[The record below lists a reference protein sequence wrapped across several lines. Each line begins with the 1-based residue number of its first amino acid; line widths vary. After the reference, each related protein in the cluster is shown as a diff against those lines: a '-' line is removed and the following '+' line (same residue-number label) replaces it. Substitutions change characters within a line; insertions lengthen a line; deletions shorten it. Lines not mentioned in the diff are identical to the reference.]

1 MKNEKQ
7 LCIEPKLRTARLNR
21 LAYAFMCAL
30 FTLVGC
36 TALPTAIQAAGTH
49 LDTSFYGSGKRNFSF
64 ADMSSEDAY
73 AVAIQPDG
81 KILIAGRTN
90 VNGGWDFAIARLRED
105 GAPDSTFDGD
115 GLLTIDFNG
124 SVDTAY
130 AIAIQPDGKIIVV
143 GESLAL
149 GGTSNFAI
157 ARITDLGV
165 LDSTFDVDGRARFDF
180 QGENDAAH
188 GVALQSDGKII
199 LAGYAGMGSRDWA
212 LIRLSDT
219 GMLDA
224 SFGNNGRVTT
234 DFNSVNDD
242 ARSVVVLPDNKIV
255 VAGTVSLPQGTS
267 DFALVRYTS
276 GGVPDNSFQKGGK
289 MMIDLAGNSTDTVK
303 SLKKTE
309 DGKLVIG
316 GEAQGSDYPML
327 ALVRCSTDGVL
338 DNTFDGDGKV
348 VISFNRQGN
357 NYMGG
362 LAVNGEGEIAVAA
375 RIDGWSMTSGFN
387 VIRFRSNGKVDS
399 RFGAG
404 GRVNTLFGLGEKVA
418 YDVAFQTDGKIV
430 AVGTV
435 RGYSDFGVARYNSQG
450 IAAGSDFDGDGRAE
464 IGVYRPSEGMWYLQD
479 SVTGVKK
486 YVRFGL
492 AEDQP
497 VLGDYDG
504 DAKTDIAIFRPSTG
518 SWYIDYSDGRLGITP
533 FGLSSDIP
541 VPGDYDGDGRTDIAV
556 YRPSSG
562 YWYLLQSTRG
572 FEAIKYGNDVSY
584 PMPGD
589 YDGDG
594 ATDLAVY
601 RSGDKTW
608 WIHQSH
614 LGDKVVQFGSNG
626 DLPIPADYDGDGV
639 TDIAV
644 YRFDGNWWV
653 QRSQP
658 NTVTVDHWGLGTDL
672 TTSADFD
679 GDGKANLSVFR
690 SSTGVWYITRGDGT
704 VQILEW
710 GVEGDVPLA
719 GITIR
724 ALA

>member
-1 MKNEKQ
+1 M
-7 LCIEPKLRTARLNR
+7 LVTIATPDV
-21 LAYAFMCAL
+21 
-30 FTLVGC
+30 TL
-36 TALPTAIQAAGTH
+36 AAGTH
-49 LDTSFYGSGKRNFSF
+49 LDTSFAGTGRTNFGFGNGSV
-64 ADMSSEDAY
+64 EDAY
-73 AVAIQPDG
+73 AVAMQADG
-81 KILIAGRTN
+81 KIVVAGRTN
-90 VNGGWDFAIARLRED
+90 IDGGWDFAIARLNPD
-105 GAPDSTFDGD
+105 GSRDLTFDGD

-124 SVDTAY
+124 GIDSAY
-130 AIAIQPDGKIIVV
+130 AVAIQPDGKIIVV
-143 GESLAL
+143 GDSLAI
-149 GGTSNFAI
+149 GGTSNYAI

-165 LDSTFDVDGRARFDF
+165 LDSTFDTDGRARFDF
-180 QGENDAAH
+180 QGENDSAF
-188 GVALQSDGKII
+188 GVALQPDGKII
-199 LAGYAGMGSRDWA
+199 LAGYAGMTTRDWGVM
-212 LIRLSDT
+212 RLT
-219 GMLDA
+219 QEGMPDA
-224 SFGNNGRVTT
+224 TFGNQGRVTT
-234 DFNSVNDD
+234 DFNSLLDEG
-242 ARSVVVLPDNKIV
+242 RSVVVLPDNKIM
-255 VAGTVSLPQGTS
+255 VAGTVNNPQGDS

-276 GGVPDNSFQKGGK
+276 AGIPDSSFHNGGK
-289 MMIDLAGNSTDTVK
+289 MTVDIAGNSGDTVK
-303 SLKKTE
+303 ALEKTA

-316 GEAQGSDYPML
+316 GEATGTGYPML
-327 ALVRCSTDGVL
+327 ALVRCSFDGVL
-338 DNTFDGDGKV
+338 DNTFDGDGKTT
-348 VISFNRQGN
+348 ISFNTQGN

-362 LAVNGEGEIAVAA
+362 VAVNGAGEIAVAA
-375 RIDGWSMTSGFN
+375 RIDGWSLTSGFS
-387 VIRFRSNGKVDS
+387 VVRFRSDGKVDS

-404 GRVNTLFGLGEKVA
+404 GRVNTLFGLGEKIA
-418 YDVAFQTDGKIV
+418 YDVAFQTNGKIV

-435 RGYSDFGVARYNSQG
+435 RGYSDFGVARYNALG

-464 IGVYRPSEGMWYLQD
+464 IGVYRPSEGIWYLQD
-479 SVTGVKK
+479 SVTGAKR

-492 AEDQP
+492 VGDEP

-504 DAKTDIAIFRPSTG
+504 DAITDIAIFRHSTG
-518 SWYIDYSDGRLGITP
+518 SWYINYSNGQLGVIP
-533 FGLSSDIP
+533 FGLSNDIP

-556 YRPSSG
+556 YRQSSG

-572 FEAIKYGNDVSY
+572 LEAIKYGNDVSY

-614 LGDKVVQFGSNG
+614 LGDKVVQFGANG

-653 QRSQP
+653 QRSQT
-658 NTVTVDHWGLGTDL
+658 NTVTVDHWGLGSDL

-690 SSTGVWYITRGDGT
+690 PSTGVWYTKRGDGSMH
-704 VQILEW
+704 ILEW
-710 GVEGDVPLA
+710 GISGDVPLA
-719 GITIR
+719 GVTIR